1 MKRYVVRR
9 ICTGILTV
17 LIAFALNFALMKM
30 APGDPIT
37 TLMGKDNDSP
47 EMRQALEEKY
57 GLNEPIPV
65 QFTSYLKTALQGDLG
80 NSMIYN
86 RPVSEMISERV
97 GATVLLGLTA
107 AILAALIGTIMG
119 ICAARR
125 EGRIFDVVSSGT
137 SYVFNSM
144 PNFWLGLMLILVF
157 SSGLGHDG
165 QVFTMGV

>member
-47 EMRQALEEKY
+47 GNEAGAGRKY

-65 QFTSYLKTALQGDLG
+65 QFYELPE
-80 NSMIYN
+80 N
-86 RPVSEMISERV
+86 RF
-97 GATVLLGLTA
+97 A
-107 AILAALIGTIMG
+107 
-119 ICAARR
+119 
-125 EGRIFDVVSSGT
+125 GRI
-137 SYVFNSM
+137 
-144 PNFWLGLMLILVF
+144 LVIP
-157 SSGLGHDG
+157 
-165 QVFTMGV
+165 

>member
-80 NSMIYN
+80 NPMC
-86 RPVSEMISERV
+86 
-97 GATVLLGLTA
+97 LTQC
-107 AILAALIGTIMG
+107 LT
-119 ICAARR
+119 
-125 EGRIFDVVSSGT
+125 SG
-137 SYVFNSM
+137 
-144 PNFWLGLMLILVF
+144 WG
-157 SSGLGHDG
+157 
-165 QVFTMGV
+165 